1 MSALFIGVIL
11 FLVAPRAVSAQG
23 LERWVSRSFW
33 SQLKQGKIS
42 GDIRYRFETFERDGA
57 PFTAPAYASTL
68 RLALGYETPRFHDFS
83 VFAQGVAVFLT
94 GPADYS
100 VPSLRS
106 QNRPDRPA
114 ILDPRSVQLS
124 QGYLKWAH
132 GLQNRKLALTV
143 GREEIVLNDG
153 RFISSSYW
161 RQVHGSF
168 DAAQLDAD
176 LSRDVS
182 FTYAFLNRQYRVD
195 GPEATDGQP
204 PMHTHMLDLTWRK
217 PGQVNVSAY
226 GLLVDYRS
234 PAQFHLSTRTFGLRA
249 NGPYKLNQDWS
260 VFYTAEFA
268 SQRNFGSNPNRVN
281 ANYYL
286 AELGPVWRD
295 LEFTGGYA
303 LLGGHSVTDKLS
315 TPLARPFN
323 GWTDLFIDNPSTGNS
338 HGLEARYLSASGPL
352 TRIGGVNSTLIYY
365 DYNSDSHRIHYGS
378 ELDLALAY
386 RVTRISE
393 RWEIGWRFGR
403 YWADHLFTNA
413 LRTSVYTSFT
423 L

>member
-57 PFTAPAYASTL
+57 KFTAPAYASTL

-124 QGYLKWAH
+124 QGYLKWAR
-132 GLQNRKLALTV
+132 GFQNRKLALTV

-234 PAQFHLSTRTFGLRA
+234 PAQ
-249 NGPYKLNQDWS
+249 
-260 VFYTAEFA
+260 
-268 SQRNFGSNPNRVN
+268 
-281 ANYYL
+281 
-286 AELGPVWRD
+286 
-295 LEFTGGYA
+295 
-303 LLGGHSVTDKLS
+303 
-315 TPLARPFN
+315 
-323 GWTDLFIDNPSTGNS
+323 
-338 HGLEARYLSASGPL
+338 
-352 TRIGGVNSTLIYY
+352 
-365 DYNSDSHRIHYGS
+365 
-378 ELDLALAY
+378 
-386 RVTRISE
+386 
-393 RWEIGWRFGR
+393 
-403 YWADHLFTNA
+403 
-413 LRTSVYTSFT
+413 
-423 L
+423 